1 MEKTESMHRNDIIDI
16 CKRVQ
21 ANGWVAANDGNISI
35 RISENTVLCTPTGQS
50 KGCLSTDQLIK
61 VDMDGN
67 KKEGELEPSSEIKMH
82 IDVYKNKESVKSVV
96 HAHPPYA
103 TGFAVAGVALDQC
116 IMPEIIIGLGS
127 IPITKFGT
135 PSTMEIPENIRPYL
149 KEHDVFLLENHG
161 ALSAGSDVFQ
171 AYYRMESLELFAKIS
186 LVARLLGN
194 VNVISEDNVKK
205 LIKVRQD
212 FGLPLTDYPGCKID
226 GNFIKEPAQR
236 MTSAGSTQDMI
247 REVSGS
253 ITSGKNVSG
262 STAGTQQGTAGMDR
276 EKITEIVTEVVNNV
290 LQNMKK
296 ADN

>member
-35 RISENTVLCTPTGQS
+35 RISPDTVLCTPTGQS
-50 KGCLSTDQLIK
+50 KGCLTTDQLIK

-103 TGFAVAGVALDQC
+103 TGFAVAGVPLDQC

-127 IPITKFGT
+127 IPLAKFGT
-135 PSTMEIPENIRPYL
+135 PSTMEIPDL
-149 KEHDVFLLENHG
+149 KEHNVFLLENHG
-161 ALSAGSDVFQ
+161 ALSVGSDVFE

-186 LVARLLGN
+186 LVARILGN
-194 VNVISEDNVKK
+194 VNVLSEDNVKK

-236 MTSAGSTQDMI
+236 MTSTCSTQDMI
-247 REVSGS
+247 KEVSS
-253 ITSGKNVSG
+253 SMASCKDESG
-262 STAGTQQGTAGMDR
+262 SASGAGMDR
-276 EKITEIVTEVVNNV
+276 EKITEIVAEVVKNV
-290 LQNMKK
+290 LQGMKK
-296 ADN
+296 TDN